1 MKVHYT
7 KFRNMDIDDRVET
20 LNELKKIY
28 GNIENIS
35 IEGLGINKT
44 TLEKYLK
51 NNNIH
56 FNEKD
61 ESFYYK
67 NIDEIID
74 NIIERLEILEANKL
88 DKRQANSNYNIITLK
103 NKKLKTKTLKLD
115 VEVEKKINELIK
127 ENGALAG
134 EKIQD
139 IINTALVE
147 FINKF

>member
-35 IEGLGINKT
+35 IKGLGINKK

-51 NNNIH
+51 ENNIY

-67 NIDEIID
+67 NIKKIID
-74 NIIERLEILEANKL
+74 NIIERLERLEANEL
-88 DKRQANSNYNIITLK
+88 DKRQVNSNYNIITLK

-115 VEVEKKINELIK
+115 VEVEKKINELIG

>member
-74 NIIERLEILEANKL
+74 NIIERLERLEANEL
-88 DKRQANSNYNIITLK
+88 DKRQVNSNYNIITLK

-115 VEVEKKINELIK
+115 VEVEKKINELIG

>member
-35 IEGLGINKT
+35 IKGLGINKK

-51 NNNIH
+51 ENNIY

-67 NIDEIID
+67 NIDKIID

-88 DKRQANSNYNIITLK
+88 NKRQVNNNYNIITLK

-115 VEVEKKINELIK
+115 IEVEKKINELIG

>member
-1 MKVHYT
+1 MKVHYN
-7 KFRNMDIDDRVET
+7 KFRNMDIENRVKT
-20 LNELKKIY
+20 LNKLKKIY
-28 GNIENIS
+28 GSMEDIS
-35 IEGLGINKT
+35 IKGLGINKT

-51 NNNIH
+51 NNSIH

-61 ESFYYK
+61 ESFYCK

-74 NIIERLEILEANKL
+74 NIIERLERLEANEL

-115 VEVEKKINELIK
+115 VEVEKKINELIG

>member
-35 IEGLGINKT
+35 IKGLGINKK

-51 NNNIH
+51 ENNIY

-67 NIDEIID
+67 NINEIID
-74 NIIERLEILEANKL
+74 NIIERLERLEANEL
-88 DKRQANSNYNIITLK
+88 DKRQVNSNYNIITLK

-115 VEVEKKINELIK
+115 VEVEKKINELIG